1 VGVEMNYREKL
12 VNLIDKNGGLILTKQ
27 LSEAG
32 IPRVYLSSMVNA
44 GLLVKLERGVYIA
57 RDGYDDELYR
67 YQVKYEKAIYSHETA
82 LFLHDLTDRDPIKY
96 SITVPEGYN
105 ASHLRAL
112 NFKVYSIKKT
122 LYSLGLSESKTA
134 FGRMVKCYDLER
146 TICDIVRHRN
156 QIDIAVISDAVKR
169 YAGRKDRNIPQLMR
183 YAEKMRVVK
192 SLSSY
197 MEVVL

>member
-1 VGVEMNYREKL
+1 VDVEMIYKEKL
-12 VNLIDKNGGLILTKQ
+12 NNLIDENGGLILTKQ

-32 IPRVYLSSMVNA
+32 IPRVYLSSLVHA

-96 SITVPEGYN
+96 SVTVPEGYN

-134 FGRMVKCYDLER
+134 FGRAVKCYNLER
-146 TICDIVRHRN
+146 TICDVVKHRN

-169 YAGRKDRNIPQLMR
+169 YAVRKDRNVPQLMR

-192 SLSSY
+192 PISNYL
-197 MEVVL
+197 EVVL

>member
-1 VGVEMNYREKL
+1 MTYKEKL
-12 VNLIDKNGGLILTKQ
+12 KNLIAENKGLILTKQ
-27 LSEAG
+27 LTEAD
-32 IPRVYLSSMVNA
+32 IPRVYLLHLVNE

-57 RDGYDDELYR
+57 QNGYDDELYR
-67 YQVKYEKAIYSHETA
+67 YQVKYEKAIYSHQTA
-82 LFLHDLTDRDPIKY
+82 LFLHDLTDRDPIRY
-96 SITVPEGYN
+96 SVTVPEGYN

-112 NFKVYSIKKT
+112 NFKVYSIKKK
-122 LYSLGLSESKTA
+122 LYNLGLSESKTA
-134 FGRMVKCYDLER
+134 FGREVKCYNLER

-169 YAGRKDRNIPQLMR
+169 YAVRKDRNVPQLMR

-192 SLSSY
+192 QVSSY

>member
-1 VGVEMNYREKL
+1 MTHKEKL
-12 VNLIDKNGGLILTKQ
+12 NDLITENEGLILTKQ

-32 IPRVYLSSMVNA
+32 IPRVYMSNLVND
-44 GLLVKLERGVYIA
+44 GLLIRLERGVYIA
-57 RDGYDDELYR
+57 LTGYDDELYR

-96 SITVPEGYN
+96 SVTVPESYN

-122 LYSLGLSESKTA
+122 LYDLGLSESKTA
-134 FGRMVKCYDLER
+134 FGREVKCYNLER

-156 QIDIAVISDAVKR
+156 RIDIAVISDAVKR
-169 YAGRKDRNIPQLMR
+169 YAARKDRNVPQLMR
-183 YAEKMRVVK
+183 YAEKMRVAKIV
-192 SLSSY
+192 SSY

>member
-1 VGVEMNYREKL
+1 MIYKEKL
-12 VNLIDKNGGLILTKQ
+12 NNLIDENGGLILTKQ

-32 IPRVYLSSMVNA
+32 IPRVYLSSLVHA

-96 SITVPEGYN
+96 SVTVPEGYN

-134 FGRMVKCYDLER
+134 FGRAVKCYNLER
-146 TICDIVRHRN
+146 TICDILKHRN

-169 YAGRKDRNIPQLMR
+169 YAVRKDRNVPQLMR

-192 SLSSY
+192 PISNYL
-197 MEVVL
+197 EVVL

>member
-1 VGVEMNYREKL
+1 VDVEMTYKEKL
-12 VNLIDKNGGLILTKQ
+12 NNLIDENGGLILTKQ

-32 IPRVYLSSMVNA
+32 IPRVYLSSLVHA

-96 SITVPEGYN
+96 SVTVLEGYN

-134 FGRMVKCYDLER
+134 FGRAVKCYNLER
-146 TICDIVRHRN
+146 TICDVVKHRN

-169 YAGRKDRNIPQLMR
+169 YAVRKDRNVPQLMR

-192 SLSSY
+192 PISNYL
-197 MEVVL
+197 EVVL